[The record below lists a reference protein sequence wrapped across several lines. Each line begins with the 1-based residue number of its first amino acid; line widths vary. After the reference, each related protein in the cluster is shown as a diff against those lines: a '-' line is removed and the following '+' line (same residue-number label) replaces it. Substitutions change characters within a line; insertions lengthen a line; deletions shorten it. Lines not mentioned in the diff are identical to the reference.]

1 MTPSPVRMLDPCSFK
16 LPLAAKSV
24 TVLLFCCLRPS
35 YAIVDARGG
44 DVSWI
49 KIRLR
54 RYGRRGKTFRTTLT
68 NGRIAGGVALHVSE
82 PTRPSLL
89 LLIELIFCLGS
100 VWAKLEL
107 AFLAS
112 VIDYSMISMR
122 FPLQIHAYPR
132 RFCRSR
138 MDQMNHTC
146 TVM

>member
-1 MTPSPVRMLDPCSFK
+1 M
-16 LPLAAKSV
+16 AKSV
-24 TVLLFCCLRPS
+24 TVLFVFHSFVREMKGC
-35 YAIVDARGG
+35 ARGG
-44 DVSWI
+44 GIKGVSQDQDPDCTA
-49 KIRLR
+49 
-54 RYGRRGKTFRTTLT
+54 RGE
-68 NGRIAGGVALHVSE
+68 GGSGHSADDRVARGVTS
-82 PTRPSLL
+82 

-100 VWAKLEL
+100 IWAKLEL